1 MPNICTCS
9 GSRVFVRVFVPKIE
23 PQPSVVGSWD
33 LCNVCFARVQRRSV
47 HPAVNVCRLSNM
59 PQKALTKST
68 ESCISLWRTPKQ
80 KERSKKTHAYLVL
93 CPLYNACCKFL
104 LVPAFNFPAQP
115 QKGMLPMDH

>member
-47 HPAVNVCRLSNM
+47 HPAVKKGFHLNIPINIHCSNIM
-59 PQKALTKST
+59 FDRQYP
-68 ESCISLWRTPKQ
+68 R
-80 KERSKKTHAYLVL
+80 
-93 CPLYNACCKFL
+93 
-104 LVPAFNFPAQP
+104 FN
-115 QKGMLPMDH
+115 MV